1 MKILSEYFGDEIDRH
16 AEIYFDENSYKVRV
30 RNELGSYFVAF
41 FNNIDEAE
49 NFAEN
54 YVRGETHEP

>member
-16 AEIYFDENSYKVRV
+16 AEIYFDENFYKVRV

-41 FNNIDEAE
+41 FVA
-49 NFAEN
+49 
-54 YVRGETHEP
+54 